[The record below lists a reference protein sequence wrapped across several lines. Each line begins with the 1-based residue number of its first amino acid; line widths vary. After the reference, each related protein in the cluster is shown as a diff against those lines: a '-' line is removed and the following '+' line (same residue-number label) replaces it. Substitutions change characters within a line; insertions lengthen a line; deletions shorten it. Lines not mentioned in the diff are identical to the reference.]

1 MYKISFIGLGEGFYG
16 RTFLLLSSE
25 CIFYDCSVKYAFRIF
40 PSEKRKSRDVYLA
53 SIFYAI
59 FFLWMLPVPT
69 AIASRY
75 TMIFIYPFTAFNM
88 FFFLGGSK
96 SFKFILFCLYF
107 NVLMLIEATS
117 SLILSLIGLLFPG
130 LHITGIFVAFE
141 GNDISISLLCTIE

>member
-1 MYKISFIGLGEGFYG
+1 ML
-16 RTFLLLSSE
+16 
-25 CIFYDCSVKYAFRIF
+25 FRIF

-88 FFFLGGSK
+88 FFFLVAQNHS
-96 SFKFILFCLYF
+96 SLFCSACI
-107 NVLMLIEATS
+107 LM
-117 SLILSLIGLLFPG
+117 F
-130 LHITGIFVAFE
+130 
-141 GNDISISLLCTIE
+141 